1 MHKKTGT
8 YTTTVA
14 KANQFAI
21 ILMLPITALYGL
33 PYGFLWGVERLLES
47 IDWFLVWMIPVF
59 IVGAVVHEL
68 IHGITW
74 AVFAKNG
81 WKSIKFGIKWKL
93 LTPYCHCKEPLKKPE
108 YFLGAIMPLVLMGIL
123 PGIYAIITGNAF
135 VLLFAIFF
143 SWAAGGDILGV
154 WMLRKV
160 KRNARVADDPN
171 ELGFRVVE

>member
-1 MHKKTGT
+1 MRQKPGI

-14 KANQFAI
+14 KANLFAI
-21 ILMLPITALYGL
+21 ILMLPITALYSI
-33 PYGFLWGVERLLES
+33 PYGFLWGVENLLES
-47 IDWFLVWMIPVF
+47 IDWFLIWLIPVF
-59 IVGAVVHEL
+59 LIGAVVHEL
-68 IHGITW
+68 FHGLTW

-81 WKSIKFGIKWKL
+81 WKSIKFGIKWNL
-93 LTPYCHCKEPLKKPE
+93 LTPYCHCKEPLKKTE
-108 YFLGAIMPLVLMGIL
+108 YFLGAIMPLILMGIL

-160 KRNARVADDPN
+160 KRNERVADDPN